1 MKNIV
6 ETVIYRYGD
15 IESLKGEK
23 AFKAFNYANDSFL
36 KAQKMLSK
44 KGEGSFNDWCS
55 NYEPDLDSKDIAEI
69 KLYML
74 DCVGIMKATYEE
86 YSKECKFLRVPCVDC
101 SALFN

>member
-1 MKNIV
+1 MKDIKAK
-6 ETVIYRYGD
+6 VIERYG
-15 IESLKGEK
+15 ENPNGEK

-55 NYEPDLDSKDIAEI
+55 NYEPNLDDKDIAEI

-74 DCVGIMKATYEE
+74 DCVAIMKATYEE
-86 YSKECKFLRVPCVDC
+86 YKKECKFLRIPAVNCD
-101 SALFN
+101 ALL